1 MKRVRVR
8 QQSMTH
14 PRFFYAKILLVQVWI
29 GNPGVVDGFQSFDEY
44 RLGQGYVAEGDRTL
58 PEETAC
64 YLTINELIGQC
75 ADTLFGIFFE
85 RT

>member
-29 GNPGVVDGFQSFDEY
+29 GNSGMVDGLQALDEHA
-44 RLGQGYVAEGDRTL
+44 LGEGDVTEGDRTL
-58 PEETAC
+58 LEEAVSH
-64 YLTINELIGQC
+64 LTIDELVDQ
-75 ADTLFGIFFE
+75 ARDALLGIFLE
-85 RT
+85 

>member
-1 MKRVRVR
+1 MR

-44 RLGQGYVAEGDRTL
+44 RLGQGYVAEGDRAL
-58 PEETAC
+58 PEEIVC
-64 YLTINELIGQC
+64 YLIVYQLVGER
-75 ADTLFGIFFE
+75 ADTLLCVFIE
-85 RT
+85 

>member
-1 MKRVRVR
+1 MR

-44 RLGQGYVAEGDRTL
+44 RLGQGYVAEGDRAL
-58 PEETAC
+58 SEETAC
-64 YLTINELIGQC
+64 HLTVYQLVGER

>member
-1 MKRVRVR
+1 MR

-44 RLGQGYVAEGDRTL
+44 RLGEGDVTEGDRTL
-58 PEETAC
+58 LEEAVSH
-64 YLTINELIGQC
+64 LAIDEFVDQASDAL
-75 ADTLFGIFFE
+75 LGIFLE
-85 RT
+85 

>member
-1 MKRVRVR
+1 MR

-44 RLGQGYVAEGDRTL
+44 RLGQGNVAEGDRTL
-58 PEETAC
+58 PEESVC
-64 YLTINELIGQC
+64 HLTVYQLVGKR
-75 ADTLFGIFFE
+75 ADTLLSVFIE
-85 RT
+85 

>member
-8 QQSMTH
+8 HQSMTH

-58 PEETAC
+58 LEETVCHLA
-64 YLTINELIGQC
+64 IDELVDQ
-75 ADTLFGIFFE
+75 ARDALLGIFLE
-85 RT
+85 

>member
-29 GNPGVVDGFQSFDEY
+29 GNPGMVDGFQSFDEY
-44 RLGQGYVAEGDRTL
+44 RLGEGDVTEGDRTL
-58 PEETAC
+58 LEEAVSH
-64 YLTINELIGQC
+64 LAIDEFVDQARDAL
-75 ADTLFGIFFE
+75 LGIFLE
-85 RT
+85 

>member
-8 QQSMTH
+8 HQSMTH

-44 RLGQGYVAEGDRTL
+44 
-58 PEETAC
+58 
-64 YLTINELIGQC
+64 
-75 ADTLFGIFFE
+75 
-85 RT
+85 

>member
-1 MKRVRVR
+1 MRVR

-58 PEETAC
+58 PEESVC
-64 YLTINELIGQC
+64 HLTVYQLVGER
-75 ADTLFGIFFE
+75 ADTLFCVFIE
-85 RT
+85 

>member
-1 MKRVRVR
+1 MR

-44 RLGQGYVAEGDRTL
+44 RLGQGDVTEGDRTL
-58 PEETAC
+58 LEEAVSH
-64 YLTINELIGQC
+64 LAIDEFVDQARDAL
-75 ADTLFGIFFE
+75 LGIFLE
-85 RT
+85 